1 MLTNK
6 KIYLLFFCVLILFVS
21 VLTTLQQ
28 QYVQAEET
36 TTLTEQTNSPI
47 SYADQTGLFLS
58 MDEEGNIQYVEP
70 EIPEQTVD
78 TVLPE
83 EKDSSTTFDVKV
95 ENEDGEVEEIDKLS
109 SMEDAQMLVDMMQ
122 MSSKLR
128 AISTEEESTDATQQD
143 ISIYT
148 DDRLRSTTAPSVVV
162 FSYYKNT
169 TSYYEDGTG
178 IAGYTHAAYA
188 ADGAYLG
195 TSGSKV
201 KFVLAGVTGWVDAG
215 NVDIVP
221 YNDSLNLSHYKVTNG
236 KLYHYISTNVYGS
249 GPSSAQY
256 MGKAPSYLKENTKY
270 FSYDGHYFY
279 TSYASMINDYKTK
292 SVGNSVNPNS
302 VFYNYYQYLSQ
313 RSQTS
318 FTADE
323 INTRIETA
331 LKNYNNGSV
340 SKLKNQGSNMIA
352 AEKYGVNASL
362 VLGLAANESA
372 WGMSSIA
379 QKKNNLFGL
388 NAVDTS
394 PGTSADTFA
403 SPEVCIN
410 DFAKNWVS
418 LGYANP
424 EDWRYYGS
432 HYGDKQSGMNVKYAS
447 DPYWGEKAAAQSYYL
462 EDQTGKADSK
472 KYTIAVSNDTY
483 TMVYKEADTSS
494 KLLYTTSDGS
504 NRTIYDFPVI
514 VLDTITNAEGTW
526 YKVKSDAILK
536 SDRTG
541 INRDNTGLYDHT
553 NNYVYIKS
561 SSKFPII
568 FKASNMNNVGG
579 NNTTNNNPNSGEQ
592 VLLGDVNE
600 DGKITPADYVRIKNH
615 IMKKTQLTG
624 KALKAA
630 DMNQDGKITPADY
643 VRVKNK
649 IMDK

>member
-1 MLTNK
+1 MLANK
-6 KIYLLFFCVLILFVS
+6 KIYILFISVLVLFFS
-21 VLTTLQQ
+21 VFTSMQH

-36 TTLTEQTNSPI
+36 TTSTEQTNTPI

-58 MDEEGNIQYVEP
+58 MDEEGNIEYVEP

-83 EKDSSTTFDVKV
+83 EKDSSITFDVKM
-95 ENEDGEVEEIDKLS
+95 ENEDGEVEEIEQFS
-109 SMEDAQMLVDMMQ
+109 SMEDAQMMVDIMQ
-122 MSSKLR
+122 MGSKLR
-128 AISTEEESTDATQQD
+128 SISNEEEDTTVNQD

-148 DDRLRSTTAPSVVV
+148 DDRLRSTTTPSVVV

-169 TSYYEDGTG
+169 TDYYEDGTG

-215 NVDIVP
+215 YVDIVP
-221 YNDSLNLSHYKVTNG
+221 YNNQLNLSHYKVTNG

-279 TSYASMINDYKTK
+279 TSYASMINDYKNKT
-292 SVGNSVNPNS
+292 VGNAVNSNS
-302 VFYNYYQYLSQ
+302 VFYSYYQYLSQ

-323 INTRIETA
+323 LNARIDSA
-331 LKNYNNGSV
+331 LTNYENGSV
-340 SKLKNQGSNMIA
+340 SKLKNQGSNILE

-372 WGMSSIA
+372 WGMSRIA
-379 QKKNNLFGL
+379 QAKNNLFGL
-388 NAVDTS
+388 NAVDSS

-403 SPEVCIN
+403 SPQVCIN

-424 EDWRYYGS
+424 EDWRYFGS

-462 EDQTGKADSK
+462 EDQTGKKDST

-483 TMVYKEADTSS
+483 AMVYKEADTSS
-494 KLLYTTSDGS
+494 KILYTTSDGS

-514 VLDTITNAEGTW
+514 VLDTITNSQGTW
-526 YKVKSDAILK
+526 YKVKSDAVLK
-536 SDRTG
+536 SDRNG
-541 INRDNTGLYDHT
+541 INRDYTGLYDHK

-561 SSKFPII
+561 SNNFPIV
-568 FKASNMNNVGG
+568 FKASNTNSNGNTGG
-579 NNTTNNNPNSGEQ
+579 NQNSSEK
-592 VLLGDVNE
+592 VLLGDVNG

-615 IMKKTQLTG
+615 IMNKTKLTG
-624 KALKAA
+624 DALKAA
-630 DMNQDGKITPADY
+630 DMNADGKITPADY

-649 IMDK
+649 IMEQS